1 MNVAAARPVSESLQ
15 EYARGV
21 AGGLLFSL
29 PLLYTMEVWWAG
41 FNTHPWRLLG
51 YAGAGFLLLLGY
63 NRYGGLRRNDDW
75 RDVVIEVIDVMGL
88 GLLLTAL
95 LLWLLDRINL
105 RMPLGEI
112 AGKIVVEAMI
122 AAIGISIGE
131 AQLGGDESEGDRS
144 EEQGEN
150 KSGKEEGRKGS
161 KEENGKGKE
170 ESHRKSL
177 GSQLVFA
184 VCGAV
189 LFSASVAAT
198 DEIVII
204 AVESSWWKLLA
215 LALISLTL
223 AVTILF
229 FSNFRGAQKL
239 APTDGLSAVL
249 SGAVITYAV
258 ALVTTAVV
266 LWFFGRF
273 EGLAVATCLAETVV
287 LGVAATLGAA
297 AGELLLQ

>member
-1 MNVAAARPVSESLQ
+1 MKARPVSESLQ
-15 EYARGV
+15 EYARGA
-21 AGGLLFSL
+21 AGGLLLSL

-41 FNTHPWRLLG
+41 FNTHPWRLLV
-51 YAGAGFLLLLGY
+51 YVGASFLLLLGY
-63 NRYGGLRRNDDW
+63 NHYGGLRRNDGW
-75 RDVVIEVIDVMGL
+75 LDVVIEVIDVMGL

-105 RMPLGEI
+105 RLPLGEI

-122 AAIGISIGE
+122 AAIGISVGE
-131 AQLGGDESEGDRS
+131 AQLGGDEGEAASG
-144 EEQGEN
+144 EEQTEAQPD
-150 KSGKEEGRKGS
+150 KKESGAAEAEQGNDETK
-161 KEENGKGKE
+161 
-170 ESHRKSL
+170 HQLL
-177 GSQLVFA
+177 GPQLVFA

-215 LALISLTL
+215 LALFSLLL
-223 AVTILF
+223 AATILC
-229 FSNFRGAQKL
+229 FSNFRGAQQL
-239 APTDGLSAVL
+239 APSDGWSAVL

-273 EGLAVATCLAETVV
+273 DELAAATCLAETVV